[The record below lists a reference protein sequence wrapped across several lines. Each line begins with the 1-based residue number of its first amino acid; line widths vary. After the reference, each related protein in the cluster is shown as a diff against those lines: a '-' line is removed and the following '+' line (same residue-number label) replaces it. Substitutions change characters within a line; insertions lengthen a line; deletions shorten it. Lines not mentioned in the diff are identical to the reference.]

1 MTNVFRLSRLTVGS
15 ISAAALSAGIVS
27 SVFVASKAQAIL
39 PVITP
44 NGAPGNSYTD
54 CGQAG
59 ETLPAGQGCLNG
71 AGATFPFPVL
81 AGPVAAAGKDI
92 TSCTID
98 LTIPLTTCNGN
109 QKVIVPPTNVAI
121 TFIFAPGVQCTL
133 TEQFVRVDPKNNTRI
148 IVKITDLGT
157 CRVADL
163 VAPRIVLDPATEK
176 PVTDIE
182 VGQQVSV
189 PGFPPVN
196 CGCGVGLWRSFFPD
210 RFNYASR
217 GSSCGITAFLA
228 QAPAGLACPLPA
240 GQTQNTPTTAGP
252 FVFGLSDAP
261 LSQAQLSTYYNRLP
275 GDGPEPTT
283 YGGIAFLPYVGGT
296 VVSLHYSP
304 TGPSARPGI
313 GPDGLVDTTANSL
326 PNRLPVLTRNQLC
339 DLYNGNLPQVIEGV
353 TYAQGVRRTDGSG
366 TTFAFTH
373 YLSLVCTP
381 LGKWQTATGQNRGV
395 GQVSVNEPGPNN
407 VCLNPA
413 SSRPNT
419 VCWPSTFTSGSG
431 NPGVATVVNAAP
443 GRFGYVEFATAAQ
456 LTDGAVDTDLVLA
469 NNTAPRQYPNTNIAA
484 VQNAYGLTPAGA
496 NKFAPP
502 LATNGTNALL
512 AVRKPNNQSTAYCR
526 FIVPTVDPNTFVNAA
541 GATVTLTSAY
551 PITAVTYL
559 LAYGDYAPGPNGP
572 TGGGEF
578 GNRGAYYAA
587 TLRSLVTNFV
597 TNSNYA
603 NVIRQ
608 FGYVPLPFD
617 GADPDVLG
625 TVVLDRVNGT
635 GDDNPDP
642 NGSPC
647 IDNVPGAA
655 TNPLDSAAN
664 VAP

>member
-1 MTNVFRLSRLTVGS
+1 
-15 ISAAALSAGIVS
+15 
-27 SVFVASKAQAIL
+27 
-39 PVITP
+39 
-44 NGAPGNSYTD
+44 
-54 CGQAG
+54 
-59 ETLPAGQGCLNG
+59 
-71 AGATFPFPVL
+71 
-81 AGPVAAAGKDI
+81 
-92 TSCTID
+92 
-98 LTIPLTTCNGN
+98 
-109 QKVIVPPTNVAI
+109 
-121 TFIFAPGVQCTL
+121 
-133 TEQFVRVDPKNNTRI
+133 
-148 IVKITDLGT
+148 
-157 CRVADL
+157 
-163 VAPRIVLDPATEK
+163 
-176 PVTDIE
+176 
-182 VGQQVSV
+182 
-189 PGFPPVN
+189 
-196 CGCGVGLWRSFFPD
+196 
-210 RFNYASR
+210 
-217 GSSCGITAFLA
+217 
-228 QAPAGLACPLPA
+228 
-240 GQTQNTPTTAGP
+240 
-252 FVFGLSDAP
+252 LSDAT
-261 LSQAQLSTYYNRLP
+261 LSQTQVSTYYSRAA

-283 YGGIAFLPYVGGT
+283 YGPIAQLPYVGGT
-296 VVSLHYSP
+296 IVSLHSFP

-313 GPDGLVDTTANSL
+313 GADGLVDTTANNL

-339 DLYNGNLPQVIEGV
+339 DLYNGVTPVVVEGV
-353 TYAQGVRRTDGSG
+353 TYTQGVRRTDGSG
-366 TTFAFTH
+366 TTFAFSH

-381 LGKWQTATGQNRGV
+381 LGKWQTANGQNRGV
-395 GQVSVNEPGPNN
+395 GQTSVNEPGPGN

-419 VCWPSTFTSGSG
+419 ICWPSTFTSGSG

-456 LTDGAVDTDLVLA
+456 LTDGSVDTDLVLA
-469 NNTAPRQYPNTNIAA
+469 NNTAPRVYANTNIPA

-502 LATNGTNALL
+502 LAANGTNALL

-526 FIVPTVDPNTFVNAA
+526 FIVPTVDPVTFVNAA
-541 GATVTLTSAY
+541 GTTVTLTSAY
-551 PITAVTYL
+551 PVTAVTYL